1 MHWRTWERLLQQ
13 EEQAHRLV
21 LADLEG
27 RGSED
32 AIPAGD
38 LNALVTAVGFTM
50 QPQICP
56 SLRPAAERYL
66 AKHFK
71 PRTQRY
77 KFEDGEL
84 DYVRDLGAT
93 DAALYQA
100 DPAWAGRGRWVAKKA
115 TNAIFLNTEVAPFDS
130 VAICSGLR
138 TESVHAK

>member
-1 MHWRTWERLLQQ
+1 VVL
-13 EEQAHRLV
+13 ADAV

-77 KFEDGEL
+77 FKRKRLTSLGLPGGIPERLAFL
-84 DYVRDLGAT
+84 PRSSTARRVVRRAR
-93 DAALYQA
+93 AL
-100 DPAWAGRGRWVAKKA
+100 KKA
-115 TNAIFLNTEVAPFDS
+115 VK
-130 VAICSGLR
+130 R
-138 TESVHAK
+138 